1 MSLAP
6 TPPQRTPREPTSP
19 LNARQ
24 SLALVWRTL
33 RSMRTALI
41 LLMLLALAAVGGS
54 LLPQIPNSPERVS
67 SYLLDHPFLGDL
79 FYRAGLF
86 DVFGSWWF
94 VLITVLL
101 FTSLVACLLPRTRQ
115 MLRAIRQRPIQARE
129 IEAFRHY
136 QERLVA
142 APPDRAIASSR
153 IVLRRRFFRVACAD
167 GQPALAADKGMLRE
181 IGSLLFHWAFLLLVV
196 GVIVGK
202 GTGYTGRAVV
212 VEGQTWVD
220 AAANYDGQV
229 RAGRFFSDHFSGAGV
244 RLVDFEDSFR
254 RSGVPMDFTSHV
266 QLLDRDGNVV
276 RDVDIRVNH
285 PAHFAGLRIFQYGFG
300 WAAVVNVHRG
310 SRTIASG
317 PVVLGQDTAPK
328 GVSQLAMPWRGF
340 VKLPTL
346 RPQVAVRLELWPD
359 SRAFIASVANGTPQP
374 MIEEHDPFI
383 RYTVWRGVLNDPSRS
398 ALDTSLMHRVG
409 NGVIGEDQTVDL
421 ARGCVVAGSGQAA
434 VGADACTDG
443 SGASRLTMSF
453 PGVRQYSVLQVSR
466 DVGVP
471 LVFAAAILILVGLLP
486 SLYTSRRKVW
496 IRAEANGKG
505 TVLKVGGFALQ
516 RKGQFEEE
524 FAKLVDALAAAST
537 EVVEHTDEKVGA
549 P

>member
-6 TPPQRTPREPTSP
+6 TPPPRTPRASTPSPT
-19 LNARQ
+19 LQQ

-67 SYLLDHPFLGDL
+67 SYLVDHPFLGEL

-101 FTSLVACLLPRTRQ
+101 FTSLVACLLPRSRQ
-115 MLRAIRQRPIQARE
+115 MLRAIGQRPIQARE
-129 IEAFRHY
+129 IDAFRHY

-153 IVLRRRFFRVACAD
+153 RVLRRRFFRVARAD
-167 GQPALAADKGMLRE
+167 GQPALAAEKGMLRE
-181 IGSLLFHWAFLLLVV
+181 VGSLLFHWAFLLLVV

-212 VEGQTWVD
+212 VEGQTWID
-220 AAANYDGQV
+220 AAANYDGQI
-229 RAGRFFSDHFSGAGV
+229 RAGRFFSDRFSGAGV
-244 RLVDFEDSFR
+244 HLVDFEDSFR
-254 RSGVPMDFTSHV
+254 QSGVPMDFTSHV

-276 RDVDIRVNH
+276 RDEDIRVNH
-285 PAHFAGLRIFQYGFG
+285 PALFAGLRIFQYGFG
-300 WAAVVNVHRG
+300 WAAVVNVDRAG
-310 SRTIASG
+310 TTIASG
-317 PVVLGQDTAPK
+317 PVVLGQDTAPE

-346 RPQVAVRLELWPD
+346 RPQLAVRLELWPD

-374 MIEEHDPFI
+374 MIEEHDPFM
-383 RYTVWRGVLNDPSRS
+383 RFTVWRGALNDPSRS
-398 ALDTSLMHRVG
+398 SLDTSLMRRVG
-409 NGVIGEDQTVDL
+409 NGVIGEGQKVDL
-421 ARGCVVAGSGQAA
+421 ERGCVVGGSGT
-434 VGADACTDG
+434 DACAG
-443 SGASRLTMSF
+443 GPPRLTMSF

-486 SLYTSRRKVW
+486 ALYTSRRKVW
-496 IRAEANGKG
+496 VRAEANGKG

-524 FAKLVDALAAAST
+524 FTNLVDALAVAST
-537 EVVEHTDEKVGA
+537 EVADRTEEKVGA

>member
-6 TPPQRTPREPTSP
+6 TPTPRTSRDPASP
-19 LNARQ
+19 LSARQ

-41 LLMLLALAAVGGS
+41 LLMLLALASIGGS

-67 SYLLDHPFLGDL
+67 SYLVDHPFLGEL

-101 FTSLVACLLPRTRQ
+101 FTSLIACLLPRSRQ

-129 IEAFRHY
+129 IDAFRHY

-142 APPDRAIASSR
+142 APPDRAIDSSER
-153 IVLRRRFFRVACAD
+153 VLHRRLFRVARAD
-167 GQPALAADKGMLRE
+167 GQPTLAAEKGMWRE
-181 IGSLLFHWAFLLLVV
+181 IGSLLFHWAFVLLVV

-212 VEGQTWVD
+212 VEGTTWVD
-220 AAANYDGQV
+220 AAANYDGQI
-229 RAGRFFSDHFSGAGV
+229 RAGRFFSGRFSGAGV
-244 RLVDFEDSFR
+244 HLVDFEDSFR
-254 RSGVPMDFTSHV
+254 ESGVPMDFTSHV
-266 QLLDRDGNVV
+266 QLLDGDGNAV
-276 RDVDIRVNH
+276 RDEDIRVNH
-285 PAHFAGLRIFQYGFG
+285 PARFAGLRIFQYGFG
-300 WAAVVNVHRG
+300 WAAVVNVYRDG
-310 SRTIASG
+310 RTISSG
-317 PVVLGQDTAPK
+317 PVVLGQDPAPE

-340 VKLPTL
+340 VKLATL
-346 RPQVAVRLELWPD
+346 RPQMAVRLELWPD
-359 SRAFIASVANGTPQP
+359 SRAFIASAANGTPQP
-374 MIEEHDPFI
+374 MIEDHDPFI
-383 RYTVWRGVLNDPSRS
+383 RYTVWRGVLNDPSLS
-398 ALDTSLMHRVG
+398 SLDTSLMHRVG
-409 NGVIGEDQTVDL
+409 SGVIGKGQTVDL
-421 ARGCVVAGSGQAA
+421 QHGCVVGGSD
-434 VGADACTDG
+434 ADAC
-443 SGASRLTMSF
+443 SVGAPRLTMSF
-453 PGVRQYSVLQVSR
+453 PGVRQYSVLQVTR

-486 SLYTSRRKVW
+486 ALYTSRRKVW
-496 IRAEANGKG
+496 IRAEPNGKG
-505 TVLKVGGFALQ
+505 TILKVGGFALQ

-524 FAKLVDALAAAST
+524 FAKLVDALAAASS